1 MAPQQYSKWLDQ
13 HSSADVAARVAAAL
27 QAARGEGAAA
37 AAGDAGKGAVLA
49 VMKQLCGVDQEAL

>member
-27 QAARGEGAAA
+27 QAAKGEAAAA
-37 AAGDAGKGAVLA
+37 AAGDAGKAAVLA
-49 VMKQLCGVDQEAL
+49 VMRQLCGVE